1 LFNNLKFLFLTLI
14 VFWLTIST
22 WNNSALCSQTR
33 LFSMGDLS
41 LVIEDEDNDINLYD
55 FGNNP
60 AWIVMNQKISW
71 GRGSSFLNHESG
83 PYRRILDPQ
92 TLFTLNSSFDAVKTF
107 GPDKVFFGYVGY
119 YYYDNKK
126 IAGSVEKYPYED
138 KFGLL
143 DSAGFVDV
151 DKDNEIDEISS
162 NFTYTGPDLF
172 AGHSRRISKNTFIG
186 ATVGYRLEHGVK
198 REYIWPETYLR
209 TFNFNFGIAHIFP
222 KGIVLGLSFKPYDT
236 QERIDLDPG
245 LQGGSVVKD
254 VVGFQWRV
262 PISSMTR
269 TTKNKIYETGLQG
282 IWDLGRT
289 LVSGFII
296 NYEFKSLEI
305 NDGLTDADRVVY
317 WQSDGYHFEYR
328 GLWRVAPDVFNV
340 GFSYGRNYQD
350 TWTKNPIFNTV
361 LDEGPVTDEHYGLGI
376 GVFPSQS
383 FRCGTEVHFYQY
395 KEDITDY
402 IARGTRDTRIENLS
416 YNIGGEFRLE
426 KNFWVR
432 SGIVYAEY
440 SFEGEILPE
449 DRLRENTSFEIRWGL
464 GYSSEKALID
474 LAIGYNRTRGDALN
488 TQHIIIP
495 DASREK
501 LNLFVSSKFF
511 FGK

>member
-1 LFNNLKFLFLTLI
+1 MFNNLKIWFVALI
-14 VFWLTIST
+14 LISSSIIFEY
-22 WNNSALCSQTR
+22 NSAFCSQTK

-60 AWIVMNQKISW
+60 AWVVIDQKLSW

-83 PYRRILDPQ
+83 SYRRILDPK
-92 TLFTLNSSFDAVKTF
+92 TLFTLIPSFDAVKTF

-119 YYYDNKK
+119 YYYDNQK
-126 IAGSVEKYPYED
+126 IVGSVEKYPYED

-151 DKDNEIDEISS
+151 DKDGKVDEISS

-172 AGHSRRISKNTFIG
+172 AGHSRRISKNTFVG

-209 TFNFNFGIAHIFP
+209 TFYFNFGIAHKFP
-222 KGIVLGLSFKPYDT
+222 RGIVLGLSFKPFDT

-245 LQGGSVVKD
+245 LQGGNIVKD

-269 TTKNKIYETGLQG
+269 ITKNKIYEAGLQG
-282 IWDLGRT
+282 TWDIGRS
-289 LVSGFII
+289 LVNGFIL
-296 NYEFKSLEI
+296 NYEFRNLDI
-305 NDGLTDADRVVY
+305 NDGLTDANRVVY
-317 WQSDGYHFEYR
+317 WQSDGYHLEYR
-328 GLWRVAPDVFNV
+328 GLWRVTPHTVNI
-340 GFSYGRNYQD
+340 GLSYRRNYQK
-350 TWTKNPIFNTV
+350 TWTKNPIFDIK
-361 LDEGPVTDEHYGLGI
+361 LDEGPITEDRFGLGL

-383 FRCGTEVHFYQY
+383 FRWGTEAHFSSY